1 MKRNVVIA
9 TVAAAALI
17 AGGTATAVAIGH
29 EDGTTAS
36 NSSPAQGQQADGV
49 ASYENGQQGDTTDDN
64 DNDNDDNGSN
74 NDNDGGDAREARAA
88 SVTAQQAAAAALKA
102 VPGTVTEVD
111 LDDDASGVAWEVSV
125 LGKDGRWHDLT
136 VGADQ
141 AEVRHQHVDRD
152 GDGDFGKTKVR
163 AALNDADVDIARA
176 AEKAA
181 AHGTVVSVEL
191 DGPDHGTKLA
201 WEAETVTKDGAEH
214 HVNVAPKGG
223 AVTQAHSDDDDHDG
237 DDD

>member
-17 AGGTATAVAIGH
+17 AGGTATAVAIGN
-29 EDGTTAS
+29 EDGTTAAPDT
-36 NSSPAQGQQADGV
+36 SSAQGQQAGG
-49 ASYENGQQGDTTDDN
+49 AENGRNQPQDDDHDGDGN
-64 DNDNDDNGSN
+64 
-74 NDNDGGDAREARAA
+74 DARDARAA
-88 SVTAQQAAAAALKA
+88 TVTAQQAAAAALKA
-102 VPGTVTEVD
+102 VPGSVTEVD

-136 VGADQ
+136 IGADR

-152 GDGDFGKTKVR
+152 GDGDFGKQKVR
-163 AALNDADVDIARA
+163 SALNDASVDIAQA
-176 AEKAA
+176 ARKAA

-191 DGPDHGTKLA
+191 DGPDHGKKLV

-214 HVNVAPKGG
+214 HVTVDPAGG
-223 AVTQAHSDDDDHDG
+223 AVSQAHSDDDG

>member
-49 ASYENGQQGDTTDDN
+49 ASYENGQQGDTN
-64 DNDNDDNGSN
+64 DTN

-136 VGADQ
+136 VGADR

-152 GDGDFGKTKVR
+152 GDGDFGKAEVR

-201 WEAETVTKDGAEH
+201 WEAETVTKNGAEH

>member
-17 AGGTATAVAIGH
+17 AGGTATAVAIGS
-29 EDGTTAS
+29 EDGTAAAS
-36 NSSPAQGQQADGV
+36 SSSPAQGQQAEGV
-49 ASYENGQQGDTTDDN
+49 ASHENAQGQGDDR
-64 DNDNDDNGSN
+64 
-74 NDNDGGDAREARAA
+74 DGDDAREANAA

-111 LDDDASGVAWEVSV
+111 LDDDESGVAWDVNV
-125 LGKDGRWHDLT
+125 LGKDGKWHDIT
-136 VGADQ
+136 VGADK
-141 AEVRHQHVDRD
+141 AEVRGRHIDRD
-152 GDGDFGKTKVR
+152 DDGDEGKDRVR
-163 AALNDADVDIARA
+163 SVLNDASVDIAQA

-191 DGPDHGTKLA
+191 DGPDHGKKLA

-214 HVNVAPKGG
+214 HVTVDPGSG
-223 AVTQAHSDDDDHDG
+223 AVSNTPSDDDHDG